1 MEISMLIYSNQ
12 INLNDV
18 LITVHDIT
26 LSWTLT
32 QNFFYF
38 FALFFS
44 YLKQTDLLG
53 RISTLE
59 RENVE
64 LKEKVKAI
72 QGIFESERGKGNF
85 RKNNCAF

>member
-1 MEISMLIYSNQ
+1 MLIYSNQ
-12 INLNDV
+12 INLYDV

-32 QNFFYF
+32 QKFFYF

-72 QGIFESERGKGNF
+72 QGIFESEKGKGNL

>member
-1 MEISMLIYSNQ
+1 MEISMLIYSNP
-12 INLNDV
+12 INLYDV
-18 LITVHDIT
+18 LITVHNIA

-32 QNFFYF
+32 QKFFYF

-44 YLKQTDLLG
+44 YLKQTDPLG
-53 RISTLE
+53 RISTL
-59 RENVE
+59 
-64 LKEKVKAI
+64 KEKAEAI

>member
-12 INLNDV
+12 IKLHDV
-18 LITVHDIT
+18 LITVHSII
-26 LSWTLT
+26 LCWTFT
-32 QNFFYF
+32 QGFFYF

-64 LKEKVKAI
+64 LA
-72 QGIFESERGKGNF
+72 
-85 RKNNCAF
+85 

>member
-1 MEISMLIYSNQ
+1 M
-12 INLNDV
+12 
-18 LITVHDIT
+18 TVHNIT

-32 QNFFYF
+32 QKFFYF

-72 QGIFESERGKGNF
+72 QGIFESEGGKGNF